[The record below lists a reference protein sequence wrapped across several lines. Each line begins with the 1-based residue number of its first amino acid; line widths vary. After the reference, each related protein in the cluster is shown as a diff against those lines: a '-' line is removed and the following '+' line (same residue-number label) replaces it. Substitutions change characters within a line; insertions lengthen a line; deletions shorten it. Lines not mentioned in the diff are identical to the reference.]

1 MGRPPLPL
9 GESGNIKLTEQPGG
23 GWQALCRY
31 RDRDGVTRRVKA
43 FGPSKPKARNTL
55 KEKLNRRNWR
65 GSESLAPDKKVSQLA
80 DAWLPTVDKSPGTK
94 DTYQQAVDTHIKP
107 LMGEVRIWEVSTGRV
122 EMFLSEVT
130 EGRVTPNGRR
140 VGGPGAAKTCR
151 TVLRLMFSMAVRHDA
166 IPANPVT
173 DLIRDASSSKEARA
187 LSVESFK
194 ALREQVVRWQADGK
208 MGPERS
214 PDMLDKVDLL
224 IATGVR
230 PGELLAF
237 RWEDVHLDAAPPTVE
252 VTGTVRQT
260 SESGLHRQEF
270 PKSRTSGRV
279 IPLPAFAAVMLARR
293 LEEYDPAANPLGL
306 VFPSRA
312 GTVISPGNFR
322 RQWREARGEGFDWVT
337 PSSFRKTVATLID
350 RELGSKRA
358 SEQLGHSSDT
368 VTRKHYIQ
376 RNRMVPDST
385 GILEQFA
392 GLKWDVNTPTT
403 PDYDAVEP

>member
-9 GESGNIKLTEQPGG
+9 GEAGNIKLTPQPDG

-43 FGPSKPKARNTL
+43 FGPSKPKATNALR
-55 KEKLNRRNWR
+55 EKLKRRGR
-65 GSESLAPDKKVSQLA
+65 HGSDVLNPDHKVSDLA
-80 DAWLPTVDKSPGTK
+80 EAWFLTVDKSPGTK
-94 DTYQQAVDTHIKP
+94 DTYRLALDTHVLP
-107 LMGEVRIWEVSTGRV
+107 LLGNVRLWEVSTGRV
-122 EMFLSEVT
+122 DMFLTEVT
-130 EGRVTPNGRR
+130 EGRQTPTGKR
-140 VGGPGAAKTCR
+140 VGGPAAARTCK
-151 TVLRLMFSMAVRHDA
+151 TVLRLMFAMAVRHDA
-166 IPANPVT
+166 VPVNPVT
-173 DLIRDASSSKEARA
+173 DMIRDVAKHKEARA
-187 LSVESFK
+187 LTVEGFK
-194 ALREQVVRWQADGK
+194 ALRARIVQWQAEGV

-237 RWEDVHLDAAPPTVE
+237 RWEDVDLASVPPTVE

-260 SESGLHRQEF
+260 TGSGLHRQEF
-270 PKSRTSGRV
+270 PKSRTSARR
-279 IPLPAFAAVMLARR
+279 IPLPVFAAVMLARR
-293 LEEYDPAANPLGL
+293 LEQHDPAENPLGL

-322 RQWREARGEGFDWVT
+322 RQWREARGEEFDWVT

-358 SEQLGHSSDT
+358 SEQLGHSSDA
-368 VTRKHYIQ
+368 VTRKHYIE
-376 RNRMVPDST
+376 RDRLVPDST
-385 GILEQFA
+385 EILEQFA
-392 GLKWDVNTPTT
+392 GRLRDGNIPITSETH
-403 PDYDAVEP
+403 AVRP